1 MKQMIMNKIIAL
13 DTNVLVYCHSNDERD
28 KQEVATS
35 LFAFYPVISTQVL
48 SEYLNVVKR
57 TLKLPKDEV
66 MDICLQNIE
75 LCILQPVGLTTLRSA
90 RNLIDKYDFQL
101 FDSIIV
107 AAALEAN
114 CHILYSED
122 LQHGFIVE
130 KRLEII
136 NPFYSIKN

>member
-1 MKQMIMNKIIAL
+1 MIMNRIIAL
-13 DTNVLVYCHSNDERD
+13 DTNVLVYCHSNDELN
-28 KQEVATS
+28 KQEIATS
-35 LFAFYPVISTQVL
+35 LFAFYPVVSTQVL

-101 FDSIIV
+101 FDGIIV

-122 LQHGFIVE
+122 LQHGLVVE

-136 NPFYSIKN
+136 NPFL